1 MSFSPAY
8 HLRTNKTVER
18 LLFAELLRRLDRQ
31 LETPIAKYKYVSLG
45 GPYLEDFALIHSTF
59 GNRSMTSLEIYEHIR
74 SRQRINQPHSRI
86 DLTLDSTSD
95 FVDEYE
101 TGRAPMIV
109 WFDYEWADWKNQIA
123 ESCELIQKLP
133 SMSIFKITL
142 SGKTDWLGSADAKDP
157 LAVKAQ
163 KLSEIF
169 ADYGPF
175 TAGSINRNS
184 VCDTLYEILH
194 KAVAAAVPD
203 SARRCVR
210 TLASYKYNDGTP
222 ILTVTMIIGPITKIE
237 QLTGNPEL
245 KKWPF
250 ADLNW
255 TGPKEIAVP
264 SLSAR
269 EKMAVDRLLP
279 DASARGVIRKLK
291 FQLAEDYEKSVEAM
305 TNYVQFYRHVPQFL
319 RVTI

>member
-8 HLRTNKTVER
+8 HLRTNKAVER
-18 LLFAELLRRLDRQ
+18 LLFAELLRRLDRP
-31 LETPIAKYKYVSLG
+31 LDKPIARYKYVSLG

-59 GNRSMTSLEIYEHIR
+59 GNRSMTSLEIHAHVR

-95 FVDEYE
+95 FVDAYE
-101 TGRAPMIV
+101 PGRDPMIV

-123 ESCELIQKLP
+123 ESCNLIQKMS

-142 SGKTDWLGSADAKDP
+142 SGKTDWLGVTNKKDP

-163 KLSEIF
+163 RLSEIF

-175 TAGSINRNS
+175 AAGSINQDS
-184 VCDTLYEILH
+184 ICDTLYQILH

-203 SARRCVR
+203 TARRSVR

-222 ILTVTMIIGPITKIE
+222 ILTVTMIIGPVKRIQQVTSI
-237 QLTGNPEL
+237 PEL
-245 KKWPF
+245 TKWPF

-255 TGPKEIAVP
+255 TGPREIAVP

-269 EKMAVDRLLP
+269 EKIAVDRLLP
-279 DASARGVIRKLK
+279 DATARGVVRKLK
-291 FQLAEDYEKSVEAM
+291 FQLAADYDKSVEAM

-319 RVTI
+319 RVTF